1 MYRRSEKKQKIKN
14 DYFISLVFYFIFFV
28 FFFLKNRLHD
38 KTFIMTIG
46 RRIFIYVLKY
56 QVFNS
61 RKQGEREIE
70 KGESKRE
77 GENGY
82 NRIEQ
87 RNG

>member
-1 MYRRSEKKQKIKN
+1 
-14 DYFISLVFYFIFFV
+14 
-28 FFFLKNRLHD
+28 
-38 KTFIMTIG
+38 MTIG